1 MDSGFSRKWHCFDLP
16 PPSQQL
22 WLEEYSSAR
31 QIFCNFT
38 SIPVFYFKQTMKNE
52 LSNESLWRRNLTAAE
67 RAAIGSQPEMEIE
80 ARLTELLAK
89 IPDTSVPS
97 NFTARL
103 LAAVEMEDAR
113 ATRPRDWTLNWRLLW
128 PRVAAVAAVLFFAGV
143 GIQRYETSAHR
154 AELAKNVVLLAAAQ
168 PPPSMEVLENLDA
181 IQRMGQSGHADGE
194 LLAMLQ

>member
-1 MDSGFSRKWHCFDLP
+1 MAWFRHFPADGGAGWKNVLRPNKF
-16 PPSQQL
+16 
-22 WLEEYSSAR
+22 
-31 QIFCNFT
+31 FCNFA

-52 LSNESLWRRNLTAAE
+52 LPNESLWRRKLTAAE

-80 ARLTELLAK
+80 ARLTEALAK
-89 IPDTSVPS
+89 IPDAPVPS
-97 NFTARL
+97 NFTARV
-103 LAAVEMEDAR
+103 LAAMELEDAR
-113 ATRPRDWTLNWRLLW
+113 VARSRDWTLNWRLLW

-143 GIQRYETSAHR
+143 GIQRYEINEHR

-168 PPPSMEVLENLDA
+168 PPPSVEVLENLDA